1 MNTELKS
8 AHPSCT
14 DKPGGEPILVRPVG
28 HVNRHEREQRN
39 GHRGAVVWLTGLSGA
54 GKSTLASTLERRL
67 FDLGLQVFVLDGDT
81 VRFGLN
87 ADLGFSTEDRAENI
101 RRAAEVARLS
111 AEAGMVVVTAFIS
124 PYRSDR
130 LRARRIVSDRDEMV
144 PFLEVYLDAALEV
157 CERRDP
163 KGLYPRARAGR
174 ISEFTGVSA
183 PYEPPEDADLVLH
196 TGDQSIE
203 SCVERLRDRLLA
215 HIRLPEHGG

>member
-1 MNTELKS
+1 LNTELKS

-39 GHRGAVVWLTGLSGA
+39 GHRGAVVWLTGLSG
-54 GKSTLASTLERRL
+54 
-67 FDLGLQVFVLDGDT
+67 
-81 VRFGLN
+81 

-163 KGLYPRARAGR
+163 KGLYARARAGR